1 MTKILRLQKFL
12 AAAGIAAR
20 RKCEEF
26 IALGFVSVN
35 GEKIT
40 EPGLKINPEKDIV
53 LFKGKKVLPEKKI
66 YYILN
71 KPKGYVCS
79 CSRKDKSLIV
89 IDLIPV
95 ISEKKIFPVGR
106 LDKGTEGLL
115 ILTNDGDI
123 AQKIIHP
130 SKKVVKSYY
139 AVIDRKISLDDTD
152 KIRRGVKIDEKIS
165 LSAVVTPLGSAK
177 NRLTVE
183 ITEGRNRQ
191 IRKIFEAVGYKI
203 VYLKRKSIGKLSLCG
218 LQTGEYKEISR
229 DFLCRKIPIS
239 LKNA

>member
-1 MTKILRLQKFL
+1 MTESLRLQKFL

-79 CSRKDKSLIV
+79 CSRKDRSLIV
-89 IDLIPV
+89 IDLIPG
-95 ISEKKIFPVGR
+95 KKIFPVGR

-115 ILTNDGDI
+115 ILTNDGDVT
-123 AQKIIHP
+123 QKIIHP

-139 AVIDRKISLDDTD
+139 VVIDRKISLADTD
-152 KIRRGVKIDEKIS
+152 KIRKGVKIDEKIT
-165 LSAVVTPLGSAK
+165 LSAVVTPSGSAK
-177 NRLTVE
+177 NKLTVE

-239 LKNA
+239 FKNA

>member
-1 MTKILRLQKFL
+1 MTEILRLQKFL

-26 IALGFVSVN
+26 IARGLVSVN
-35 GEKIT
+35 GAKIT
-40 EPGLKINPEKDIV
+40 EPGFKINPEKDIV
-53 LFKGKKVLPEKKI
+53 LFKGKRVLPESKI

-79 CSRKDKSLIV
+79 CSHKDRSLIV
-89 IDLIPV
+89 TDLVPG
-95 ISEKKIFPVGR
+95 KKIFPAGR

-115 ILTNDGDI
+115 ILTNDGDV
-123 AQKIIHP
+123 AQKITHP

-139 AVIDRKISLDDTD
+139 VVIDKEISRGDADKIRKGVIIDGKISLP
-152 KIRRGVKIDEKIS
+152 
-165 LSAVVTPLGSAK
+165 AVVAPLVSTK
-177 NRLTVE
+177 NKLTVK

-191 IRKIFEAVGYKI
+191 IRKIFEILGYKV
-203 VYLKRKSIGKLSLCG
+203 VYLKRKSIGNLSLGG

-229 DFLCRKIPIS
+229 DFLCRKIPLS
-239 LKNA
+239 LKNV